1 MKRYSIFKIS
11 VALFTMVLFFTSC
24 YKEEITIGSAAS
36 DYFYV
41 ERNGASMMTLVRG
54 NTESKKFL
62 LIIHGGPGDSG
73 ISYYNPDMN
82 KYIESR
88 YAVAY
93 YDQRDAGASQGNDNM
108 KDISLE
114 NMVEDVRGLIKVL
127 KKRYGQDID
136 IYMMG
141 HSFGGLLSS
150 AFMTTDNYQEMVKG
164 WIYVDGAHDYTKNDS
179 LTRLMLISEGE
190 KQIALGKNIE
200 EWGEIMQ
207 YCNEHPGNFSVEES
221 MKYNSLAWKA
231 QSLIE
236 EIHKPESLGF
246 PPLNSPTMMVP
257 VTAKLSALVANGD
270 FIKDIVHAGY
280 CDVLYKVKL
289 PVLIIYGKYDFV
301 CPKGLGEELISLI
314 SSEDKQMV
322 ISEVSSHVPMNE
334 DPEFFYSQVIG
345 FIKNH

>member
-1 MKRYSIFKIS
+1 M
-11 VALFTMVLFFTSC
+11 LFTSC
-24 YKEEITIGSAAS
+24 HKEEITIGSEAS

-41 ERNGASMMTLVRG
+41 ERKGASMMTLVRG

-73 ISYYNPDMN
+73 VSYSRPDMRN
-82 KYIESR
+82 YIESK
-88 YAVAY
+88 YAVVY
-93 YDQRDAGASQGNDNM
+93 YDQRDAGASQGNDN
-108 KDISLE
+108 KADISLE

-127 KKRYGQDID
+127 KNRYGQDIN

-150 AFMTTDNYQEMVKG
+150 AFMTTADYQEMVNG

-190 KQIALGKNIE
+190 KQIALGKNTE
-200 EWGEIMQ
+200 EWGEMLQ
-207 YCNEHPGNFSVEES
+207 YCNEHTGSFSVEES

-236 EIHKPESLGF
+236 EIKKPVNLGF
-246 PPLNSPTMMVP
+246 PPLNSPEIMLP
-257 VTAKLSALVANGD
+257 VTAMLANSAANLD
-270 FIKDIVHAGY
+270 FIKDIVDASY
-280 CDVLYKVKL
+280 SDVLYKVKL
-289 PVLIIYGKYDFV
+289 PVLVMYGKYDFV

-322 ISEVSSHVPMNE
+322 LSEVSSHSPMSQ
-334 DPEFFYSQVIG
+334 DPEFFYSHVID
-345 FIKNH
+345 FIEKH